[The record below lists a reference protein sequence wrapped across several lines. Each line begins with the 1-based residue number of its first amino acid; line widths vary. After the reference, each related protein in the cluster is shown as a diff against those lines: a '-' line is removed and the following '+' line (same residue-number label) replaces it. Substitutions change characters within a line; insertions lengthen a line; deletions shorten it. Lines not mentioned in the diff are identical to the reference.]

1 MPSGLSLIVG
11 ADGFLGRNLC
21 AWFDRH
27 GVGYL
32 AIDRADGDLRDRDTV
47 LRLLAKQPKVDR
59 IFQLA
64 TFQRTG
70 QRQYEI
76 PAELFDVN
84 LRIDLNLLEAWAR
97 HQPQAK
103 LISAGSSCAYPE
115 QSEPIPETRFQT
127 GPLHDSVRAYGLA
140 KQAMAVGSEVYAAQ
154 YGLQWLHCVLATMY
168 GPFDHIE
175 EDRSHFVGGMLAR
188 AIREQRAGSRTFT
201 VWGSPGTVRECLYVE
216 DQIAALLAADAAFD
230 NTIVNCAANSPV
242 TIGEVAAAILRVLD
256 WDAEIDYPPDS
267 FRGTPAKVLDSS
279 RFVAATGWRPR
290 IGLDE
295 GLRRLAGELRTRL

>member
-11 ADGFLGRNLC
+11 ASGFLGRNLC

-27 GVGYL
+27 RMPYIALGRD
-32 AIDRADGDLRDRDTV
+32 AGDLRDRETV
-47 LRLLAKQPKVDR
+47 RRLFAEQPKADR
-59 IFQLA
+59 IFHLA

-76 PAELFDVN
+76 PAELFDAN

-115 QSEPIPETRFQT
+115 QDAPIPESRFQA

-154 YGLQWLHCVLATMY
+154 YGLKWLHGVLATMY
-168 GPFDHIE
+168 GPHDHVE
-175 EDRSHFVGGMLAR
+175 HDRAHFVGGMLSR
-188 AIREQRAGSRTFT
+188 GIREQRAGSRSFT
-201 VWGSPGTVRECLYVE
+201 VWGSPETVRECLHVD
-216 DQIAALLAADAAFD
+216 DQIEALLAADAAFD
-230 NTIVNCAANSPV
+230 NTIVNCAANRKV

-256 WDAEIDYPPDS
+256 WRAEIVYPPDS
-267 FRGTPAKVLDSS
+267 FRGTAAKVLDSS
-279 RFVAATGWRPR
+279 RFLAATGWRPR
-290 IGLDE
+290 IGLDD
-295 GLRRLAGELRTRL
+295 GLRRLAEELRTRL